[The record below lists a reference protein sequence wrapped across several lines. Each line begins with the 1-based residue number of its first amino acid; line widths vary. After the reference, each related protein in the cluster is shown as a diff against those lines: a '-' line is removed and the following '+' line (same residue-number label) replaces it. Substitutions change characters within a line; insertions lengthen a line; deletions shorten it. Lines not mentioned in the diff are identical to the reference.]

1 MVFGNVRLESD
12 NRILQESERVDSA
25 MIFVLGSDES
35 FSDLVGDSAN
45 EKNNFAKKVEISAQH
60 IEWLK
65 ENQTLLNI
73 LLNYCTLHGACG
85 GDVASKLN

>member
-1 MVFGNVRLESD
+1 MQRKQLKITVCNSVISVLFVSV
-12 NRILQESERVDSA
+12 SE
-25 MIFVLGSDES
+25 ES
-35 FSDLVGDSAN
+35 FSDLIGDAAN

-85 GDVASKLN
+85 GDVASTLKYLLA